1 MRKLLY
7 LSLIAGSL
15 LFTQSCEDKTDP
27 PKPPDNSGT
36 ADFVTVNG
44 FTFYGKNATEI
55 KQMINVDT
63 ILSYRRVLGPN
74 DTQIF
79 VRHEVRKA
87 KSYNVALVSDIDVDV
102 SIGIGWGSQI
112 GSPSIKLD
120 GGTYK
125 LEKVNGK
132 WVSTL
137 SGGTG
142 MNSATSPASRINN
155 ISFKL
160 TWP

>member
-44 FTFYGKNATEI
+44 TTFYGKNATEI
-55 KQMINVDT
+55 KEKVNVDT
-63 ILSYRRVLGPN
+63 FLSYRRVFGPN
-74 DTQIF
+74 DTNIF
-79 VRHEVRKA
+79 IYHEVRKS
-87 KSYNVALVSDIDVDV
+87 KTYNVAKTQDMDVDV
-102 SIGIGWGSQI
+102 AIDINWGSTLS
-112 GSPSIKLD
+112 SPKILLD

-142 MNSATSPASRINN
+142 INQVNKARINN